1 MLDGKKWQ
9 FTRERGLNKTLAR
22 STAGVNQQHRQ
33 NGAVEMNEQG
43 STWKGDEERQ
53 VD

>member
-1 MLDGKKWQ
+1 MASG
-9 FTRERGLNKTLAR
+9 
-22 STAGVNQQHRQ
+22 TAGVDRPQRRQ
-33 NGAVEMNEQG
+33 DGAAEMNEQG